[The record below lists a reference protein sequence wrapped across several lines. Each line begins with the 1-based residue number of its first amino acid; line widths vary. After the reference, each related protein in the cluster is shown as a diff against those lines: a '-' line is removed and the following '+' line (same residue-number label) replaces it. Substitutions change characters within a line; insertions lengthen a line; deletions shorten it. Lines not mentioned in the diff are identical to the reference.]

1 MKGEDSIKEEGDN
14 ERRESRNQERN
25 IVAIRNQICN
35 QTCEKYIR
43 TYLLELCRGRFS
55 LI

>member
-1 MKGEDSIKEEGDN
+1 MKEEESIKGGGIEI
-14 ERRESRNQERN
+14 RRSRNQERN

-43 TYLLELCRGRFS
+43 TDLLRLSEEDFL
-55 LI
+55 